1 MSWFHNHTRTLTSTR
16 GNHSQSVLNLKPK
29 AKNLQG
35 WQAYHA
41 LTYESQWK
49 ADVDKVWAEYKT
61 KWETEHPDQKIQKTR
76 FEIMNDFMKEKYAQA
91 TPEILK
97 QVEDYRQKVK
107 EESPVPGAG
116 PGGDDEANN
125 LALQS

>member
-1 MSWFHNHTRTLTSTR
+1 VITWFHNHSRTLTSTR
-16 GNHSQSVLNLKPK
+16 GDHSQSVLNLKPK
-29 AKNLQG
+29 PKLLQG

-49 ADVDKVWAEYKT
+49 DEVDKTWAEYKI
-61 KWETEHPDQKIQKTR
+61 KWESEHPDQKPGKTR
-76 FEIMNDFMKEKYAQA
+76 FEIMTDFMKEKFAQA

-97 QVEDYRQKVK
+97 QVEDYRKKMK
-107 EESPVPGAG
+107 EENPFPGRE
-116 PGGDDEANN
+116 DSEARN

>member
-1 MSWFHNHTRTLTSTR
+1 VITWFHNHTRTLTSTR
-16 GNHSQSVLNLKPK
+16 GIHSQSVLKLLKPK
-29 AKNLQG
+29 PKNLQG

-49 ADVDKVWAEYKT
+49 ADVDKIWVEYKT
-61 KWETEHPDQKIQKTR
+61 QWESEHPDEKPEKTR
-76 FEIMNDFMKEKYAQA
+76 FEIMNDFMKEKFTQA

-97 QVEDYRQKVK
+97 QVEDYRKKVK
-107 EESPVPGAG
+107 EESPVPSAG
-116 PGGDDEANN
+116 GEEATN